1 MRTLKMPLISYKINL
16 FLTCSA
22 NCAICE
28 ADSVTTFAIT
38 DSKVYV
44 PVVT

>member
-1 MRTLKMPLISYKINL
+1 MPLINYKINL

-22 NCAICE
+22 NCAIYE
-28 ADSVTTFAIT
+28 ADSVTTFAIP